1 MDLKKMQERKTQEFE
16 KKQRAVPLLR
26 EEIQKLKTRIEN
38 CVSGTEK
45 SKQQLAEVGG
55 RKINNPF

>member
-1 MDLKKMQERKTQEFE
+1 MQERKTQEFE

-38 CVSGTEK
+38 CVAGTEK
-45 SKQQLAEVGG
+45 SKQQLAEVG
-55 RKINNPF
+55 

>member
-45 SKQQLAEVGG
+45 SKQQLAEGG
-55 RKINNPF
+55 